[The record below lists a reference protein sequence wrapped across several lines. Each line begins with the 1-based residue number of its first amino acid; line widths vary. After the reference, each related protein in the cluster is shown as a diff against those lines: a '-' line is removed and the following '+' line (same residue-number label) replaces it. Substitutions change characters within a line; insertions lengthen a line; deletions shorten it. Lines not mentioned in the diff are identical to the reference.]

1 MTGLMVLFLWL
12 PLRYLTTANLCTQDD
27 GHFWERHQ
35 VIETLSRTTTP
46 LFDAWVSHVW
56 YIFRH
61 PRSGFMCFLL
71 SGVALRNTWSRVY
84 VWRILLSV
92 RCRLPWAFVG
102 FAFVD
107 KAIGR
112 CRSSLLREQKVFHFC
127 CNRRFMETGALTI
140 LRNIAD
146 PTHLSFAFS
155 QQLCIF
161 QLSLD
166 VDQCQQNAK
175 FAELEPGKW
184 RSLFR
189 EVHRRCVFVST
200 LVRVVQSCTC
210 KQWFFVFSRSGW
222 KIWRFPQCA
231 CQWHGEPW

>member
-1 MTGLMVLFLWL
+1 MTAIFEKGIKSLKRYREQQLRSSTRGFHTFDIFFDIPGAALCAFCFLVW
-12 PLRYLTTANLCTQDD
+12 PY
-27 GHFWERHQ
+27 
-35 VIETLSRTTTP
+35 ETRDHAST
-46 LFDAWVSHVW
+46 FEEYCWVS
-56 YIFRH
+56 
-61 PRSGFMCFLL
+61 
-71 SGVALRNTWSRVY
+71 
-84 VWRILLSV
+84 